1 MRKLS
6 AFVVALAMVFGVVG
20 CGEAKKEPTPGQQL
34 DKAIEKSGDAMKKAG
49 EEIKKA
55 GEEVKKE
62 VK

>member
-20 CGEAKKEPTPGQQL
+20 CGEKKPATPGEAL
-34 DKAIEKSGDAMKKAG
+34 DKGIEKTGDAMKKAG